1 MPIFDFIIRPN
12 LEGVS
17 LDDVHLS
24 EENRNQ
30 LKQLMREFK
39 HLEVLQNY
47 QLPVDN
53 KVLLFGHTGCGKTTT
68 AMAIA
73 NALDKKM
80 ISLNLGGG
88 VIDSR
93 LGQSAKNVSEVFKKA
108 SREGAVL
115 FLDEFDYVGRMREFD
130 NKDSAEMKRL
140 VNTLLQL
147 IDRLP
152 NDTLLV
158 AATNHSEA
166 IDSAL
171 IRRFQLRLKFD
182 KPNEKQLD
190 TYYDALLS
198 GFPEEF
204 RMIERMYDISYA
216 EAKDITFRAIKNNII
231 SVEEAKE
238 SKTVCNG

>member
-39 HLEVLQNY
+39 HTEVLQNY

-73 NALDKKM
+73 KALDKKM

-182 KPNEKQLD
+182 KPNKDQLD
-190 TYYDALLS
+190 TYYDALLAD
-198 GFPEEF
+198 FPAEF
-204 RMIERMYDISYA
+204 RKVERKYDISYA

-238 SKTVCNG
+238 LTLACDE